1 MDASRQG
8 GRYVTADVVQA
19 LSDQTVLKDEMAI
32 EAAIRALERH
42 LVDPATRLNET
53 IAQLAELENSPHAL
67 EFALATVNDEASQI
81 VSTTILQQFPTAP
94 EGFAASLASKLLKR
108 FPLFFLFLPSD
119 GLSDIPDTATIRSLR
134 QDTETVH
141 GVLDALSR
149 LQLNDDSLDEDRAD
163 EDLDDAEIRFVVKR
177 KGQSKKTLK
186 KQAKRGRRVSPA
198 DYKTIESFGLDV
210 PRNSAELCRQTTFL
224 LESQMETLKEYLE
237 WFRIPTVEQ
246 AIRRLYLPTPDV
258 AGDAPQMTTDV
269 VVDVSI
275 TSEEEPELKIALPPV
290 LPMKAA
296 LYFDSADGFGEWR
309 ILISTRADR
318 DLRQARRRD
327 AKTFAI
333 FVKKI
338 KELSKGHFSDDNQ
351 KRLTGL
357 DVEIPIYEAKMTGD
371 TRLVYQVDCVPEFES
386 TVERQVLRIFGIYTH
401 AQLDRRFWDCMSRQ
415 LERRGAEYR
424 KRCTFRNPPLNKGDN
439 VYAPASWPPPAEPVS
454 LEPVSGL
461 SDMRKEDLEELH
473 SLLVLEKFVTFSQA
487 LLNSILADQEVA
499 HVFDVT
505 PQEKKIIEHPYSCYV
520 LGRSG
525 TGKTTTMLFK
535 MLGIER
541 AWEAHREA
549 MAKPRQLFVTQ
560 SRVLAE
566 KVEEYF
572 AKLLESLATASQSP
586 TELVNIATR
595 RKQQQEQGL
604 VDRDEE
610 IYWRGDLPKRYGA
623 LKEEHFPMFL
633 TFDHICRLLESEF
646 RYHALELERKEA
658 AAQVLQDALELQDPD
673 NRDGA
678 LSNDYMQQRRAK
690 FVSYGT
696 FLEEYWSHFPQSLTK
711 GLDPTLVFG
720 EFMGVIKG
728 SELALERPEGYLDKD
743 TYYGLS
749 HRTQGTF
756 ANQREG
762 IYKLFNAYLKRK
774 KERGDYDAADRTH
787 MLIRNLRSNGVPGQ
801 EMDFI
806 YVDEAQDNLL
816 IDALILRTLCRN
828 PHGMFWAGDT
838 AQTISVGSA
847 FRFNDLKSFL
857 YRYEEAKGGPQA
869 EKRAQPE
876 SFHLAVNYRS
886 HAGIV
891 NCAHSVIQLITEFWP
906 HAIDALGQE
915 TGMIDGLKPVFFSG
929 WDQNTVRYE
938 QFLFGES
945 GSHIEF
951 GAEQCI
957 LVRDD
962 AARDRLRAQVGDIGL
977 IMTLYESKGLEFN
990 DVLLYNFFEDSTV
1003 DLSQWRVVLNAL
1015 PQDSR
1020 ANHPAP
1026 RFDDARHSGVCR
1038 ELKFLYVAITRARK
1052 NLWIADGSEKGEPMR
1067 IVWTHKDQ
1075 IQNCTPGTDVPR
1087 LAMSSTAEDWAKTA
1101 LSLFNNRRYMQAMH
1115 CYERAG
1121 LPREKAVAY
1130 AYYLREVARSTAVTR
1145 GDTTAQ
1151 AVAFAVAAEAFIAS
1165 AQDAITEK
1173 RAYYRIAA
1181 ECYVHAGDDPKAARA
1196 YVAATEYT
1204 LAAQHFRKAG
1214 LFEDA
1219 VSVVQS
1225 HKDKVLST
1233 VASSIVDVSRLYFLR
1248 EKQIKKARELFETD
1262 DEALEYMDDYGLD
1275 IARATFLEDI
1285 GRYADAAEVHFAEG
1299 NTLEAIRLLTLD
1311 RMNDT
1316 SMRRALQCVLDGL
1329 WSNLGYGIAITDEL
1343 LKTNG
1348 TVAKLL
1354 RLADGLQDVG
1364 TDSNL
1369 MAEVTM
1375 FRAIAN
1381 CNSEELRT
1389 LGVKFASSGNVP
1401 AAFLCL
1407 DRAFSA
1413 SLKLQTAALRDI
1425 ADSLQTFLIYARMLQ
1440 RLYSVTDSCNDPII
1454 RKVFSLQSS
1463 TEDSFLLHPST
1474 FLVSQCNSR
1483 LTPSAR
1489 MTDEGTLV
1497 PRWELEHLIKHVLKV
1512 RLIRRV
1518 SEENNACTNLRPL
1531 HPCLPFA
1538 VFNQCNRVECPRNHA
1553 DYQHY
1558 DAAAYN
1564 IFVRVHI
1571 LQILIYQTLYAVE
1584 NSREFARQ
1592 QCYWLRRL
1600 YEAFYPPYY
1609 KLGSIHVLSPELVP
1623 ELHQGL
1629 PTVQAWLRDLLYKLD
1644 PYSPPA
1650 SSSFLASLIWTTS
1663 LAFRF
1668 DAKAAPEYLT
1678 RVPCVAAYRQPAL
1691 LRGNDKAY
1699 IVHDLLAHMQ
1709 SSDHHALSRGI
1720 LFLDHVLGQKLP
1732 IEITLLCDFM
1742 DHLCGSLVVAMCL
1755 QSMSTGGALHD
1766 LTLPKSWITRLLQD
1780 VEALRSKDFQL
1791 VFVYTKHMGDL
1802 LEQIYTGVDA
1812 GYLLFENRD
1821 LSRLGPQV
1829 RNIFF
1834 ARICKNLCLLG
1845 YNWRTYGIK
1854 NTIHRAISSVH
1865 KPGRAYGSLI
1875 ENYVTAR
1882 SWDSL
1887 SRLIRHSAKGS
1898 ALDEMIQLHH
1908 GSRPVP
1914 KTGLPNVRRV
1924 IYNRL
1929 EDIPWLLRTSGSSGS
1944 SGGLRPD
1951 AMPFVPTTV
1960 PQPES
1965 EDVAVEENT
1974 AEADLAEEDAV
1985 EQAVDM
1991 EGITQAID
1999 AEQTNIGPAAPT
2011 PEEITAADTIAS
2023 AYKRYVA
2030 RTRSR
2035 KKNAA
2040 EETRRRIFSDF
2051 STQSQTMEW
2060 PHRYYRMLFLGP
2072 IPHLYIAVEG
2082 MKNHLHEA
2090 RSIARKRFNVVKHLE
2105 LENVKS
2111 SLTQMNGLFKDALR
2125 LHQSLGPRADVHKAR
2140 DLVKLK
2146 ALALEA
2152 EAIMQQLPLSAR
2164 LDWEKDMRIALRGIV
2179 EVKKA
2184 PAKQPKP
2191 ELNTDDLGESIEH

>member
-1 MDASRQG
+1 
-8 GRYVTADVVQA
+8 
-19 LSDQTVLKDEMAI
+19 MAV

-53 IAQLAELENSPHAL
+53 VTQLAELENSPHAL
-67 EFALATVNDEASQI
+67 EFALSSVNDEASQI
-81 VSTTILQQFPTAP
+81 FSTTILQQFSATP
-94 EGFAASLASKLLKR
+94 ESFVTSLAFKLLTR

-119 GLSDIPDTATIRSLR
+119 GLSEIPDTATIRSLR
-134 QDTETVH
+134 QETETVH
-141 GVLDALSR
+141 RVLDALSKFYF
-149 LQLNDDSLDEDRAD
+149 DDDNLDEERA
-163 EDLDDAEIRFVVKR
+163 EDAPDDVESEIRIVVKR
-177 KGQSKKTLK
+177 KSQSKKSLK
-186 KQAKRGRRVSPA
+186 KQAKRGRRISPA

-210 PRNSAELCRQTTFL
+210 PRSHAELCRQTTFL
-224 LESQMETLKEYLE
+224 IESQMDTMKGYLK
-237 WFRIPTVEQ
+237 WFRIPTVAQ
-246 AIRRLYLPTPDV
+246 AIKRLYLPTPV
-258 AGDAPQMTTDV
+258 PTEDAPQTRTTAEL
-269 VVDVSI
+269 VSDLSI
-275 TSEEEPELKIALPPV
+275 VGEDEPELQIALPPV

-309 ILISTRADR
+309 ILISARADR

-386 TVERQVLRIFGIYTH
+386 TIERQVLRIFGIYTH

-424 KRCTFRNPPLNKGDN
+424 KRCTFRNTPVNKGDN

-505 PQEKKIIEHPYSCYV
+505 PQEKKIIEHPSSCYV

-595 RKQQQEQGL
+595 KKQQQEQGL

-646 RYHALELERKEA
+646 QHHALEVERKEA
-658 AAQVLQDALELQDPD
+658 ATQALQDALEWQDPG

-728 SELALERPEGYLDKD
+728 SELALERPEGYLDRD

-787 MLIRNLRSNGVPGQ
+787 ILIRNLRSKGVPGQ

-857 YRYEEAKGGPQA
+857 YRYEEAKAGPQA
-869 EKRAQPE
+869 ETRAQPE

-962 AARDRLRAQVGDIGL
+962 AARDKLRAQVGDIGL

-1015 PQDSR
+1015 PQERR

-1121 LPREKAVAY
+1121 LPREKAVAH

-1151 AVAFAVAAEAFIAS
+1151 AVAFTKAAEAFLAS

-1173 RAYYRIAA
+1173 KAYYRIAA
-1181 ECYVHAGDDPKAARA
+1181 ECYVHAGDDQKAARA
-1196 YVAATEYT
+1196 YVSATEYT

-1214 LFEDA
+1214 MFEEA
-1219 VSVVQS
+1219 VSVVKA
-1225 HKDKVLST
+1225 HKDKVAEN
-1233 VASSIVDVSRLYFLR
+1233 VASSIIDVSRLYFLR
-1248 EKQIKKARELFETD
+1248 EKQIKKARDLFETD
-1262 DEALEYMDDYGLD
+1262 EDALEYMDDYGLD
-1275 IARATFLEDI
+1275 VARATFLEDI
-1285 GRYADAAEVHFAEG
+1285 GRYTDAAELHFAEG
-1299 NTLEAIRLLTLD
+1299 NTFEAIRLLTLD
-1311 RMNDT
+1311 CTNEA
-1316 SMRRALQCVLDGL
+1316 SMQRALQCVLDGL
-1329 WSNLGYGIAITDEL
+1329 WIHLSCGVALNDEG
-1343 LKTNG
+1343 LKTDG
-1348 TVAKLL
+1348 TIAKLL
-1354 RLADGLQDVG
+1354 RLSDGLYNIGGDAG
-1364 TDSNL
+1364 MRD
-1369 MAEVTM
+1369 EVSM
-1375 FRAIAN
+1375 FRAMVKRDAA
-1381 CNSEELRT
+1381 EELRI
-1389 LGVKFASSGNVP
+1389 LSAKFIATGNAP

-1407 DRAFSA
+1407 DRLFSA
-1413 SLKLQTAALRDI
+1413 KLKLQTASLPEI
-1425 ADSLQTFLIYARMLQ
+1425 AGSLQVFLTYARMLHKM
-1440 RLYSVTDSCNDPII
+1440 STVPNPCDDPVIC
-1454 RKVFSLQSS
+1454 RVFALQSS
-1463 TEDSFLLHPST
+1463 TEDLFRLHDGSFIA
-1474 FLVSQCNSR
+1474 SQCNSR

-1489 MTDEGTLV
+1489 PTEQGTLV
-1497 PRWELEHLIKHVLKV
+1497 PRYELESLVKHVLKT
-1512 RLIRRV
+1512 RLLRRV
-1518 SEENNACTNLRPL
+1518 NDENSLCRGLRPL
-1531 HPCLPFA
+1531 QPCLTYV
-1538 VFNQCNRVECPRNHA
+1538 VFNQCNRVECPRNHG
-1553 DYQHY
+1553 DYRQY
-1558 DAAAYN
+1558 DTAAYN
-1564 IFVRVHI
+1564 ARVRVHI
-1571 LQILIYQTLYAVE
+1571 LQILIYQTLYNVE
-1584 NSREFARQ
+1584 NSEELARQ
-1592 QCYWLRRL
+1592 QRNWLRQL
-1600 YEAFYPPYY
+1600 YEALFPPYY
-1609 KLGSIHVLSPELVP
+1609 KLGSLYALSQVAIPEL
-1623 ELHQGL
+1623 EHGL
-1629 PTVQAWLRDLLYKLD
+1629 QVVRVWTRDLLYRLD
-1644 PYSPPA
+1644 PYRPPHL
-1650 SSSFLASLIWTTS
+1650 FLTMLIRTARF
-1663 LAFRF
+1663 AFTF
-1668 DAKAAPEYLT
+1668 DHKAAADYAP
-1678 RVPCVAAYRQPAL
+1678 RVPCVLAYRPQAL
-1691 LRGNDKAY
+1691 MRSQGTEKSYVVQYLIGF
-1699 IVHDLLAHMQ
+1699 MQ
-1709 SSDHHALSRGI
+1709 NSEVYSLNQGVLFMNHI
-1720 LFLDHVLGQKLP
+1720 LENKIPVD
-1732 IEITLLCDFM
+1732 ISLLCDFM
-1742 DHLCGSLVVAMCL
+1742 DHLCGRLIL
-1755 QSMSTGGALHD
+1755 TIRQQSSSSLHD
-1766 LTLPKSWITRLLQD
+1766 VTLPKSWLSTLVPDAKALQ
-1780 VEALRSKDFQL
+1780 SKERQL
-1791 VFVYTKHMGDL
+1791 STLYKKNMGDL
-1802 LEQIYTGVDA
+1802 LEQIYSGTDA
-1812 GYLLFENRD
+1812 AHLLFESRD
-1821 LSRLGPQV
+1821 LSSLGHQV

-1834 ARICKNLCLLG
+1834 ARICRNLCLWG
-1845 YNWRTYGIK
+1845 YNLRSWELRNDIS
-1854 NTIHRAISSVH
+1854 RAIGLVR
-1865 KPGRAYGSLI
+1865 KPGRNYNALI
-1875 ENYVTAR
+1875 EEYVTAR
-1882 SWDSL
+1882 SWDVLARTVRQSV
-1887 SRLIRHSAKGS
+1887 KGS
-1898 ALDEMIQLHH
+1898 SLDEMIQLHH
-1908 GSRPVP
+1908 GSLPVP
-1914 KTGLPNVRRV
+1914 KSTIPNVRRV
-1924 IYNRL
+1924 VYNRV
-1929 EDIPWLLRTSGSSGS
+1929 EDIPYLLKTDASGAVT
-1944 SGGLRPD
+1944 GGLR
-1951 AMPFVPTTV
+1951 AEAAPFVPV
-1960 PQPES
+1960 RLPS
-1965 EDVAVEENT
+1965 ELEGQDGPSEETVEENKFGGD
-1974 AEADLAEEDAV
+1974 EDIIEEV
-1985 EQAVDM
+1985 VDM
-1991 EGITQAID
+1991 ENIAHVIA
-1999 AEQTNIGPAAPT
+1999 AEQANVAAT
-2011 PEEITAADTIAS
+2011 LSPEEVAAAQTIAV
-2023 AYKRYVA
+2023 AYQRYI
-2030 RTRSR
+2030 SR
-2035 KKNAA
+2035 LRWLKKAPV
-2040 EETRRRIFSDF
+2040 EETRRRTV
-2051 STQSQTMEW
+2051 STFYTQGLTMEW

-2072 IPHLYIAVEG
+2072 IPHLYIAVES

-2090 RSIARKRFNVVKHLE
+2090 RSAARKRFNIVKHLE
-2105 LENVKS
+2105 LENVQS
-2111 SLTQMNGLFKDALR
+2111 SLTQLKVLFKDALR
-2125 LHQSLGPRADVHKAR
+2125 LHQSLGPKADVHKAR

-2146 ALALEA
+2146 GLALEA
-2152 EAIMQQLPLSAR
+2152 NAIMQQLPSSAR
-2164 LDWEKDMRIALRGIV
+2164 LDCEKDMKIALRAIV
-2179 EVKKA
+2179 EERKA

-2191 ELNTDDLGESIEH
+2191 ELNSADLDSSIEY